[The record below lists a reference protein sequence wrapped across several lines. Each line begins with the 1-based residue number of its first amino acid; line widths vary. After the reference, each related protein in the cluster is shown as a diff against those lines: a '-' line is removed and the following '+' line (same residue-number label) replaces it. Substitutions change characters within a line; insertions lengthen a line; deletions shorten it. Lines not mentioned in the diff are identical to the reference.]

1 MSNTF
6 KGVQLVGTNYKTK
19 KGKGFDSPEYKE
31 KREAIRAYRKEASR
45 LVSAA
50 NKRVS
55 RLESNNLKDSPAYK
69 TYIESGGKFGIQ
81 GKSYNEVQAEVS
93 RLRKFLDSETST
105 VRGANRTL
113 KEMAENTGIRYKNLD
128 ELKDKSAK
136 FFELSSKVEQYLRSV
151 EDMASAIGYQKIWQ
165 AVNEY
170 VKQEQQTLDG
180 SVDDVDEMVER
191 ISKALAEYEGEVN
204 IDGAN
209 WYMLK

>member
-6 KGVQLVGTNYKTK
+6 KGVQLIGTNYKTK
-19 KGKGFDSPEYKE
+19 RGKGFDSPEYKE
-31 KREAIRAYRKEASR
+31 KREAIRSYRKEASR
-45 LVSAA
+45 LASVA

-55 RLESNNLKDSPAYK
+55 RLERNSLKDSPAYQAYLE
-69 TYIESGGKFGIQ
+69 TGGKFSVK

-93 RLRKFLDSETST
+93 RLKKFLNSETST

-113 KEMAENTGIRYKNLD
+113 KDMAANTGIKYKNLT
-128 ELKDKSAK
+128 ELKQKSAK

-170 VKQEQQTLDG
+170 VKQEQQGLDG
-180 SVDDVDEMVER
+180 SINDVDEMVER
-191 ISKALAEYEGEVN
+191 ISKAITEYDEPVEIEGL
-204 IDGAN
+204 D
-209 WYMLK
+209 WYILK